1 VSVPELS
8 VVVASHDRPLRLR
21 WLLNALSEQTLEP
34 SRWEVIV
41 CHDSAGEETD
51 RVLSQHPLA
60 ASERLRWTRLRAG
73 TALPGTN
80 RNAAIELARADT
92 LVFTDD
98 DCRPPENWL
107 EHVLAAVR
115 RHPGAVVQGA
125 VAPDP
130 DEQAM
135 LRCTHPRSQSFSDVP
150 RPWAEC
156 CNIAY
161 PQRLVEAAGGFVED
175 VATGEDADLN
185 QRVRAGGAEYVGDLR
200 MLTYHGVEEGMAL
213 DAVRDAWRWGDLAL
227 LFKRHPE
234 LRRELYLG
242 VFWKRSHATAL
253 LALAGALAFRRGP
266 LRIVLAIPWVVS
278 HRSGRSDLRG
288 AVRDVLELPGWA
300 AVDLAEALALGRGSL
315 RHHALLL

>member
-1 VSVPELS
+1 MSFPELS

-21 WLLNALSEQTLEP
+21 WLLNALSEQTLDP

-41 CHDSAGEETD
+41 CHDSADEETD

-60 ASERLRWTRLRAG
+60 AAERLRWTRLPAG
-73 TALPGTN
+73 TARPGAN

-98 DCRPPENWL
+98 DCRPPEDWL

-135 LRCTHPRSQSFSDVP
+135 LRSAHPRSQSFSDVP

-161 PQRLVEAAGGFVED
+161 PRKLVEAVGGFAED
-175 VATGEDADLN
+175 VVTGEDADLN
-185 QRVRAGGAEYVGDLR
+185 RRACADGVAYVGEPR
-200 MLTYHGVEEGMAL
+200 MLTYHGVEEGTAF
-213 DAVRDAWRWGDLAL
+213 DGIRDARRWGDLAL

-242 VFWKRSHATAL
+242 VFWKRSHAAAL
-253 LALAGALAFRRGP
+253 LALTGALAFRRGA
-266 LRIVLAIPWVVS
+266 LGAVLAIPWVVS
-278 HRSGRSDLRG
+278 HRSGRSGLRG

-300 AVDLAEALALGRGSL
+300 AIDLAEALALARGSL